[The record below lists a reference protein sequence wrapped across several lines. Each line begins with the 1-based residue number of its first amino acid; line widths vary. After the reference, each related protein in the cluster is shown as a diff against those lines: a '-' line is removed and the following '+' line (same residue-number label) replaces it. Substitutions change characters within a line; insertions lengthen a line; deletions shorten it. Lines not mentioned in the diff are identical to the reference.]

1 MRKIGLLSLIL
12 CLVLSS
18 MSFASGPIVF
28 PQENNSKTELIV
40 SVEPANG
47 LSLRSSMAESAAG
60 SFVIKDAVFEEVS
73 TRGLFDDAVALKSKP
88 EGNIYLVSYSKNE
101 YRDFES
107 AKAGV
112 TAYFENQGYR
122 VKSVDRND
130 EMRAIGY
137 PAYDFRTAA
146 SIHNLQKPHY
156 DLINLTQAWA
166 MSTGSY
172 DVKVA
177 VLDTGIDHNHV
188 SLKNHVDTSLGKNF
202 TTSNPADTMDRRGH
216 GTHVAG
222 TIGAYGGLS
231 GVMQQVTLI
240 PVKVLGDGGTGD
252 SFWGIKGIYHAV
264 AQGADV
270 INMSLGG
277 GRYVQAYS
285 DACDYAVQ
293 QGVVVVAATG
303 NDSRNSISYPAK
315 YASTIAVG
323 NIDVNKQRWGTSNY
337 GDGLEIMAPG
347 RNVLSTTPNNKYARY
362 TGTSM
367 ATPHVAGIVGL
378 MVAAN
383 PNITPNEV
391 RQILR
396 NTAENVGPAWEYG
409 YGLVDA
415 EAAVREALK

>member
-1 MRKIGLLSLIL
+1 MKKISLLSLIF

-18 MSFASGPIVF
+18 MSFASSPIVF
-28 PQENNSKTELIV
+28 PGENTEKTELIV
-40 SVEPANG
+40 SVEPAG
-47 LSLRSSMAESAAG
+47 AVSVRSLMTESLAG
-60 SFVIKDAVFEEVS
+60 GFTIEDAVFEDVS
-73 TRGLFDDAVALKSKP
+73 TRGLFTNAVELENRP
-88 EGNIYLVSYSKNE
+88 EGNIYLVSYSKND

-122 VKSVDRND
+122 VKSVDRN
-130 EMRAIGY
+130 EEVRAIGT
-137 PAYDFRTAA
+137 PVYDYRTVS

-156 DLINLTQAWA
+156 DLINLTQAWTV
-166 MSTGSY
+166 STGSY

-177 VLDTGIDHNHV
+177 VLDTGIDHNHE
-188 SLKNHVDTSLGKNF
+188 SLKDHINTSLGKNF
-202 TTSNPADTMDRRGH
+202 TTNNAADTMDRAGH

-222 TIGAYGGLS
+222 TVGAYGNVS
-231 GVMQQVTLI
+231 GVMQQVTI
-240 PVKVLGDGGTGD
+240 FPVKVLDDNGNGN
-252 SFWGIKGIYHAV
+252 SFWTAKGIYYAV
-264 AQGADV
+264 EKGADV

-277 GRYVQAYS
+277 GNYTQAS
-285 DACDYAVQ
+285 KDACDYAVQ

-303 NDSRNSISYPAK
+303 NDARNSISYPAK
-315 YASTIAVG
+315 YSSVIAVG
-323 NIDVNKQRWGTSNY
+323 NIDLDKTRWWKSNY

-383 PNITPNEV
+383 PSITPNEV

-396 NTAENVGPAWEYG
+396 NTAENVGSAWEYG

-415 EAAVREALK
+415 EAAVKAAVR

>member
-1 MRKIGLLSLIL
+1 MKKISVLSLIF

-18 MSFASGPIVF
+18 MSFASSPIVF
-28 PQENNSKTELIV
+28 PNENNDKTELIV
-40 SVEPANG
+40 SVEPAG
-47 LSLRSSMAESAAG
+47 AVSVRSLVAESAVSG
-60 SFVIKDAVFEEVS
+60 FVIEDAVFEDVT
-73 TRGLFDDAVALKSKP
+73 TRGLFDDAVELENRP
-88 EGNIYLVSYSKNE
+88 EGNIYLVSYSAHD
-101 YRDFES
+101 YSDFES
-107 AKAGV
+107 AKVGV

-122 VKSVDRND
+122 VKSVDRNED
-130 EMRAIGY
+130 MHAIGS
-137 PAYDFRTAA
+137 PVYDFRAA
-146 SIHNLQKPHY
+146 TSIHNLQKPHY
-156 DLINLTQAWA
+156 DLINLTQAWT

-188 SLKNHVDTSLGKNF
+188 ALKNHVDTSLGKNF
-202 TTSNPADTMDRRGH
+202 TTDNAADTMDRRGH

-240 PVKVLGDGGTGD
+240 PVKVLADGGTGPQ
-252 SFWGIKGIYHAV
+252 FWGIKGIYHAV
-264 AQGADV
+264 AKGADV
-270 INMSLGG
+270 INMSLGSVH
-277 GRYVQAYS
+277 YAETYK

-303 NDSRNSISYPAK
+303 NDARNSISYPAK
-315 YASTIAVG
+315 YSSVIAVG
-323 NIDVNKQRWGTSNY
+323 NLDVDKTRWWESNY
-337 GDGLEIMAPG
+337 GDGLDIMAPG

>member
-1 MRKIGLLSLIL
+1 MKKIALLSLIL

-18 MSFASGPIVF
+18 MSFASSPIVF
-28 PQENNSKTELIV
+28 PNENNDKTELIV
-40 SVEPANG
+40 SVEPAG
-47 LSLRSSMAESAAG
+47 AVSVRSLVAESAVSG
-60 SFVIKDAVFEEVS
+60 FVIEDAVFEDVT
-73 TRGLFDDAVALKSKP
+73 TRGLFDDAVELENRP
-88 EGNIYLVSYSKNE
+88 EGNIYLVSYSAHD
-101 YRDFES
+101 YSDFES
-107 AKAGV
+107 AKVGV

-122 VKSVDRND
+122 VKSVDRNED
-130 EMRAIGY
+130 MHAIGS
-137 PAYDFRTAA
+137 PVYDFRAA
-146 SIHNLQKPHY
+146 TSIHNLQKPHY
-156 DLINLTQAWA
+156 DLINLTQAWT

-188 SLKNHVDTSLGKNF
+188 ALKNHVDTSLGKNF
-202 TTSNPADTMDRRGH
+202 TTDNAADTMDRRGH

-240 PVKVLGDGGTGD
+240 PVKVLGDGGTGPQ
-252 SFWGIKGIYHAV
+252 FWGIKGIYHAV

-277 GRYVQAYS
+277 GGYVQAYS

-293 QGVVVVAATG
+293 QGVVIVAATG
-303 NDSRNSISYPAK
+303 NKTKKYISYPAK
-315 YASTIAVG
+315 YSSVIAVG
-323 NIDVNKQRWGTSNY
+323 SVHENKTISWFTDHGE
-337 GDGLEIMAPG
+337 GLELMAPG
-347 RNVLSTTPNNKYARY
+347 EDIYSTYPGNKIGYNS
-362 TGTSM
+362 GTSM

-383 PNITPNEV
+383 PSITPVEV

-396 NTAENVGPAWEYG
+396 STAENLGPSFEYG